1 MATTKFA
8 TIRYQALDRC
18 FSNFGRKYDINALVD
33 ACNDAIYEYMGE
45 SSGISKRTVYEDI
58 NFMQSQQGWLVEL
71 EKIKQGKQVF
81 YRYADPNYSINQQSF
96 NESEITQLQETIS
109 ILNRFKGVQQF
120 EWLEEVKLKME
131 TAYKINTDSKPIVGF
146 EQNPF
151 LKGLD
156 HFSKLFQAIEYKTV
170 LKIKYQGYKQ
180 VKPVEMII
188 HPYYLKQYNNR
199 WFLFGLNDDRKDISN
214 LALDRIQDFK
224 ETKIKYR
231 ETEID
236 FDEYFDDVI
245 GVTVKDDV
253 PVEKVLLKISKDR
266 WSYIESKPIHGSQKP
281 PISIDDTGVIIQ
293 LELQINKELVNT
305 ILGFG
310 ADVKVIEPKYLKE
323 QVINKIKQMNENYFD
338 V

>member
-33 ACNDAIYEYMGE
+33 ACNDAINEYYGE
-45 SSGISKRTVYEDI
+45 SGGISKRTVYEDI

-81 YRYADPNYSINQQSF
+81 YRYADPNYSINQQYF
-96 NESEITQLQETIS
+96 NESEINQLQETIS

-188 HPYYLKQYNNR
+188 HPYFLKQYNNR
-199 WFLFGLNDDRKDISN
+199 WFLFGLNGELNVISN
-214 LALDRIQDFK
+214 LALDRIIEFSETTLEFK
-224 ETKIKYR
+224 P
-231 ETEID
+231 TEINFDD
-236 FDEYFDDVI
+236 FFEDVI
-245 GVTVKDDV
+245 GVTVKNDLE
-253 PVEKVLLKISKDR
+253 PKNVLLEFTKER
-266 WSYIESKPIHGSQKP
+266 WDYIESKPIHGSQK
-281 PISIDDTGVIIQ
+281 VIRREENTVVIQ
-293 LELQINKELVNT
+293 LEVQINKELSNI

-310 ADVKVIEPKYLKE
+310 ADVKVLEPTELVETIKS
-323 QVINKIKQMNENYFD
+323 KIKLMNEKYN
-338 V
+338 

>member
-18 FSNFGRKYDINALVD
+18 FSNFGRNYDIDALVE
-33 ACNDAIYEYMGE
+33 ACNDAIYEYDSNSEGVV
-45 SSGISKRTVYEDI
+45 KRTVYEDI
-58 NFMQSQQGWLVEL
+58 KFMQSEQGWSVEL
-71 EKIKQGKQVF
+71 DKIKDGRSVY
-81 YRYADPNYSINQQSF
+81 YRYSDPGFSINQKPL
-96 NESEITQLQETIS
+96 NESELNLLGETIS
-109 ILNRFKGVQQF
+109 ILNRFKGVKQF
-120 EWLEEVKLKME
+120 EWLEDVKVKME
-131 TAYKINTDSKPIVGF
+131 TAYKLNTDNKPIVGF
-146 EQNPF
+146 EQNPY

-156 HFSKLFQAIEYKTV
+156 HFSKLFNAIQYKTV

-180 VKPVEMII
+180 SEPVEMVI

-199 WFLFGLNDDRKDISN
+199 WFLFGLNETRKDISN
-214 LALDRIQDFK
+214 LALDRIHGFK

-231 ETEID
+231 DSEID

-245 GVTVKDDV
+245 GVTVKEDV
-253 PVEKVLLKISKDR
+253 SVERVLLKISQER
-266 WSYIESKPIHGSQKP
+266 WAYVESKPIHGSQKTK
-281 PISIDDTGVIIQ
+281 SVENDGTLIQ

-310 ADVKVIEPKYLKE
+310 ADIIVIEPKHLKE
-323 QVINKIKQMNENYFD
+323 QIINKIKQMNENYFN